1 MQRFTSANATAET
14 HRFAS
19 ANRLSQQFAS
29 SKLFA
34 AMRESKTFP
43 KAIHFT
49 RVRVHSDSCQRDT
62 FSHSFL
68 SAKRFSQQFIS
79 AGCVLQRIKQLR
91 RTDLRQ
97 QTKRPL
103 SRPSRIVCLLRHEF
117 YDKRAPPAF
126 SQRRMLARYNRATFI
141 FVYQYT

>member
-103 SRPSRIVCLLRHEF
+103 SRPSKIVDTSF
-117 YDKRAPPAF
+117 MTPPAF
-126 SQRRMLARYNRATFI
+126 SQRRMLARYNRATFL